1 MKLINALTLLL
12 FCSSSAFAVSLAD
25 MQEMAL
31 DNRQVVQQYV
41 TSLEKSKEDITLAKG
56 PYYPFVDVAYTV
68 NSLDEA
74 SANEEEDNSTVYG
87 AVSYNLFAGFRD
99 KYNIESAE
107 LLKKVQEYS
116 LQGIRQ
122 DLQLTVAL
130 AYLSVYE
137 RFANKKVAQSAFETL
152 GKVYR
157 DGESRYQV
165 GLIGK
170 NELLKFRVDYDN
182 ADITLKAAEAGQ
194 KKSINVLSRQVGSR
208 VAFADLDFAEFKE
221 LPPLMDKEAYR
232 ATMLETRSEIKALES
247 LIGVSDAQVKRDK
260 SDYYPKVDL
269 VGSYTFYDDD
279 IVSGS
284 GSYDDDEL
292 RAQVV
297 LSMNLFRGFTTEANV
312 TKAKLSARSGRY
324 ELEEL
329 KDSFT
334 NDLDNRFIDF
344 EVSLDNVNVATRSI
358 EQAEENLRITQLK
371 YDEGLQRESD
381 LLDAITSLSRAQFNY
396 VVVMRTAYSNDFQLT
411 RMVDGF

>member
-31 DNRQVVQQYV
+31 SNRQVVQQYV
-41 TSLEKSKEDITLAKG
+41 TSLEKSKEDITLAKA

-74 SANEEEDNSTVYG
+74 GTYEEEENSTVYG
-87 AVSYNLFAGFRD
+87 SVSYNLFAGFRD

-122 DLQLTVAL
+122 DLQLTVSL

-137 RFANKKVAQSAFETL
+137 RLANKKVAQSAFETL

-182 ADITLKAAEAGQ
+182 ADITLKAAEAGL

-396 VVVMRTAYSNDFQLT
+396 VAVMRTAYSNDFQLT